1 MNKIFTSQNPFS
13 LVLFSFF
20 LFFFSFYDQ
29 PTLSQAKKITRAL
42 RALVGV
48 VLSLDP
54 EGKEKGSWWH
64 STSDFVLIARDA
76 VVLLIVALGALLC
89 SCQHPFGSE
98 DDKGLE
104 NTGCEQSA
112 GGFAAFGR

>member
-1 MNKIFTSQNPFS
+1 MKPP
-13 LVLFSFF
+13 LVSSSYSKKHVKPPLFVRVLLKPS
-20 LFFFSFYDQ
+20 
-29 PTLSQAKKITRAL
+29 KKMAISPYTTRAL

-48 VLSLDP
+48 GLSLDP

-64 STSDFVLIARDA
+64 STSDFVLIPRDA
-76 VVLLIVALGALLC
+76 VVLLIVALGELLNG
-89 SCQHPFGSE
+89 CQHPFGSE

-104 NTGCEQSA
+104 NTGCQQSA

>member
-1 MNKIFTSQNPFS
+1 MRTIESSVKNQVVYQKDPRE
-13 LVLFSFF
+13 VWSFERH
-20 LFFFSFYDQ
+20 S
-29 PTLSQAKKITRAL
+29 TRAL

-76 VVLLIVALGALLC
+76 VVLLIVALGELLNG
-89 SCQHPFGSE
+89 CQHPFGSE

-104 NTGCEQSA
+104 HTGYQQSG
-112 GGFAAFGR
+112 GGFAAFRRQVTSLEPKI

>member
-1 MNKIFTSQNPFS
+1 MWNAHKTQ
-13 LVLFSFF
+13 
-20 LFFFSFYDQ
+20 
-29 PTLSQAKKITRAL
+29 KKTRAL

-76 VVLLIVALGALLC
+76 VVLLIVALGALLNG
-89 SCQHPFGSE
+89 CQHPFGSE

-104 NTGCEQSA
+104 NTGCQQSA
-112 GGFAAFGR
+112 GGFAAFRR

>member
-1 MNKIFTSQNPFS
+1 MDGGLLLYLYN
-13 LVLFSFF
+13 F
-20 LFFFSFYDQ
+20 LGFPLIDLEKY
-29 PTLSQAKKITRAL
+29 IIETRAL

-76 VVLLIVALGALLC
+76 VVLLIVALGALLNG
-89 SCQHPFGSE
+89 CQHPFGSE

-104 NTGCEQSA
+104 NTGCQQSA
-112 GGFAAFGR
+112 GGFAAFRR